1 MRISDWSSDVCS
13 SDLSERRQVA
23 SAATTIAAAKTRRPP
38 NRSAQTPSGTR
49 AIEPDRI
56 GTHTSSPNPVS
67 DRHSW
72 TFDSNPM
79 IEQIVQAAK
88 HAIAEMLLAHRTLKG
103 SVPV

>member
-56 GTHTSSPNPVS
+56 GTPTNSPNSVS
-67 DRHSW
+67 DRPSW
-72 TFDSNPM
+72 TFASNPM
-79 IEQIVQAAK
+79 IEKIVHAGK
-88 HAIAEMLLAHRTLKG
+88 HDVADTVLEPITLPG
-103 SVPV
+103 NVPV